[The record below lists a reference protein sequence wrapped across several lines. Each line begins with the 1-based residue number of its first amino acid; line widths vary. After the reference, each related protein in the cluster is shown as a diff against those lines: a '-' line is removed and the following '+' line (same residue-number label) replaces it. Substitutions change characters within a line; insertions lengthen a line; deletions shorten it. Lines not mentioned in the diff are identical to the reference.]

1 MNKKYYCEYCNYD
14 AKVKSSYDKHIKT
27 KKHLECIQNV
37 SKCIQMYPKND
48 QMYPKCIHLKHSDI
62 ENKFKCK
69 YCNKSYRYSQGLSK
83 HIRYTCKK
91 NKDEDLQELVKLMN
105 EQLNE
110 QKEVMK
116 EIQDKMN
123 NDLVIREKEIEK
135 RDKQITKLSQKLQI
149 NNNCNIIQNQYN
161 NIQLLNYKD
170 TDISHLTQIDY
181 INSLNRVNNGVKTLI
196 ENIHYNPKKPE
207 NMNIYISNLK
217 NKYVMVYENDKWELR
232 DFFDNIYEHKEI
244 LLEEWIENEQNNYP
258 ELRDKFEKY
267 LDNKENN
274 SIYNLIKDDIKLM
287 MYNNR
292 QCVMRNNNLLTNN

>member
-1 MNKKYYCEYCNYD
+1 MNKKYYCEYCKYD

-48 QMYPKCIHLKHSDI
+48 QMYPKCIHLKHSEI

-110 QKEVMK
+110 QKEVMRQIK
-116 EIQDKMN
+116 DEMKYELYKRD
-123 NDLVIREKEIEK
+123 KEIER
-135 RDKQITKLSQKLQI
+135 RDKQIVKLSTKLQI
-149 NNNCNIIQNQYN
+149 TNNNCIIQNN
-161 NIQLLNYKD
+161 NIQLLNYRD
-170 TDISHLTQIDY
+170 TDLSHLSDNDY
-181 INSLNRVNNGVKTLI
+181 INSINRVNNCVKILT
-196 ENIHYNPKKPE
+196 EKIHYNPKKPE

-217 NKYVMVYENDKWELR
+217 NDYVTVYDNGQWVLKKG
-232 DFFDNIYEHKEI
+232 FDDIYDHKEI
-244 LLEEWIENEQNNYP
+244 LLEEWLDKEQDKYP
-258 ELRDKFEKY
+258 ELRDKFEEY
-267 LDNKENN
+267 LNNKENDELLN
-274 SIYNLIKDDIKLM
+274 NIKDDIKLM
-287 MYNNR
+287 MYNKKQIVKKN
-292 QCVMRNNNLLTNN
+292 

>member
-1 MNKKYYCEYCNYD
+1 MNKKYYCEYCKYD

-110 QKEVMK
+110 QKEVMRQIK
-116 EIQDKMN
+116 DEMKYELYKRD
-123 NDLVIREKEIEK
+123 KEIER
-135 RDKQITKLSQKLQI
+135 RDKQIVKLSTKLQI
-149 NNNCNIIQNQYN
+149 TNNNCIIQNN
-161 NIQLLNYKD
+161 NIQLLNYRD
-170 TDISHLTQIDY
+170 TDLSHLSDNDY
-181 INSLNRVNNGVKTLI
+181 INSINRVNNCVKILT
-196 ENIHYNPKKPE
+196 EKIHYNPKKPE

-217 NKYVMVYENDKWELR
+217 NDYVTVYDNGQWVLKKG
-232 DFFDNIYEHKEI
+232 FDDIYDNKEI
-244 LLEEWIENEQNNYP
+244 LLEEWLDKEQDKYP
-258 ELRDKFEKY
+258 ELRDKFEEY
-267 LDNKENN
+267 LNNKENDELLN
-274 SIYNLIKDDIKLM
+274 NIKDDIKLM
-287 MYNNR
+287 MYNKKQIVKKN
-292 QCVMRNNNLLTNN
+292 